1 MPTVRSFVEM
11 FYPYVLVDIQTRAG
25 KTLRFGRAETLL
37 IMDSIPEEWKFV
49 DIEPDGYGKAIITVD
64 VSEGGK

>member
-11 FYPYVLVDIQTRAG
+11 FYPDVLVDIQTRAG

-37 IMDSIPEEWKFV
+37 IMDSIPDDWKLV
-49 DIEPDGYGKAIITVD
+49 DIKPDDYGRAIITVD
-64 VSEGGK
+64 GSEGEK